1 MSSAPARMITLKS
14 SDEQTFVIEETVALQ
29 SETLEHMIAD
39 NTENLV
45 IPLPSITGNILA
57 KVIEYCTKHAE
68 VETSDEDKTLWDA
81 QFMNAED
88 RSNPQLLREVVK
100 AADFLSIKGLLEL
113 TCKIFGGMING
124 KTPEQIHLIFHPR
137 DQWTPEEV
145 EEDAEYRRQNPWAFR

>member
-1 MSSAPARMITLKS
+1 MSTAPARMITLKS

-29 SETLEHMIAD
+29 SETLEYMIAD

-45 IPLPSITGNILA
+45 IPLPSITGNILE

-68 VETSDEDKTLWDA
+68 VETSDADKTLWDA
-81 QFMNAED
+81 QFMN
-88 RSNPQLLREVVK
+88 
-100 AADFLSIKGLLEL
+100 L